1 MNCIEMC
8 VTNFAL
14 FLESSIFQCCKCLGF
29 EVEKKPIKKEKI
41 D

>member
-1 MNCIEMC
+1 MNCIEIC

-14 FLESSIFQCCKCLGF
+14 FLESSILQCCKCLGL
-29 EVEKKPIKKEKI
+29 EVEKKPIKEKI